1 MFIIDDILVLPV
13 KLFSDTFEK
22 IREMADEQRLI
33 TVDSIK
39 RKLIEIQTDYDE
51 GKIDESEYQRA
62 IEFLSDRLEVIKRNE
77 GERRR

>member
-1 MFIIDDILVLPV
+1 MLPV
-13 KLFSDTFEK
+13 NIFFDTLEK

-51 GKIDESEYQRA
+51 GKINESEYQRA
-62 IEFLSDRLEVIKRNE
+62 IEFLSDRLEAIKRSE